1 MTLQSISLQFEG
13 AGLCTR
19 RVFSSGLD
27 AFGNIVRKHF
37 PADISP
43 ACLDGHSLLLNSLET
58 RADGPPSL
66 SQIEALR
73 PIRRCATD
81 AAVIGIAIFV
91 CVVWS
96 HGTCGIQTSLCVSA
110 DYIWP
115 ELRRF
120 SVHPPAYA
128 LS

>member
-1 MTLQSISLQFEG
+1 MLS
-13 AGLCTR
+13 A
-19 RVFSSGLD
+19 
-27 AFGNIVRKHF
+27 NIVRKHF
-37 PADISP
+37 PADISL
-43 ACLDGHSLLLNSLET
+43 AGHGPLLNSLET
-58 RADGPPSL
+58 RVGGPRSL
-66 SQIEALR
+66 SQIEALW
-73 PIRRCATD
+73 PVRRCATG
-81 AAVIGIAIFV
+81 AAVIGIAIFG

-96 HGTCGIQTSLCVSA
+96 HGTCEIQTSLCVSA

>member
-1 MTLQSISLQFEG
+1 MLS
-13 AGLCTR
+13 A
-19 RVFSSGLD
+19 
-27 AFGNIVRKHF
+27 NIVRKHF
-37 PADISP
+37 LADISP
-43 ACLDGHSLLLNSLET
+43 ACLDGPSPLLTSLDT
-58 RADGPPSL
+58 RADGTPSL

-81 AAVIGIAIFV
+81 AAVIGIAIFG
-91 CVVWS
+91 CVVWFY
-96 HGTCGIQTSLCVSA
+96 GTCGIQTSLCVSA

-115 ELRRF
+115 GLRRF

>member
-1 MTLQSISLQFEG
+1 MSIT
-13 AGLCTR
+13 GL
-19 RVFSSGLD
+19 SS
-27 AFGNIVRKHF
+27 V
-37 PADISP
+37 ISESM
-43 ACLDGHSLLLNSLET
+43 DGHSPVLNSLET
-58 RADGPPSL
+58 RADGTPSL
-66 SQIEALR
+66 SQIEALE

-81 AAVIGIAIFV
+81 AAVIGIAVFG

-96 HGTCGIQTSLCVSA
+96 YGTCGIQTSLRVSA

-120 SVHPPAYA
+120 SVHPPAYS

>member
-1 MTLQSISLQFEG
+1 MLS
-13 AGLCTR
+13 A
-19 RVFSSGLD
+19 
-27 AFGNIVRKHF
+27 NIVRKHF
-37 PADISP
+37 PADISL
-43 ACLDGHSLLLNSLET
+43 ACHGPLLNSLET

-66 SQIEALR
+66 SKIEALW

-81 AAVIGIAIFV
+81 AAVIGIAIFG

-115 ELRRF
+115 ELRHF
-120 SVHPPAYA
+120 SVRPPAYA

>member
-1 MTLQSISLQFEG
+1 MLS
-13 AGLCTR
+13 A
-19 RVFSSGLD
+19 
-27 AFGNIVRKHF
+27 NIVRKHF
-37 PADISP
+37 PADISL
-43 ACLDGHSLLLNSLET
+43 ACLDGHSPLLNSLET

-66 SQIEALR
+66 SQIEAFR

-81 AAVIGIAIFV
+81 AAVIGIAIFW

-115 ELRRF
+115 DLRRF

>member
-1 MTLQSISLQFEG
+1 MLS
-13 AGLCTR
+13 A
-19 RVFSSGLD
+19 
-27 AFGNIVRKHF
+27 NIVRKHF

-43 ACLDGHSLLLNSLET
+43 ACLDSHSPQLNSLET
-58 RADGPPSL
+58 RADGTPSL

-81 AAVIGIAIFV
+81 AVFTGIAIFG

-96 HGTCGIQTSLCVSA
+96 HGTCGMQASLCVSA

-115 ELRRF
+115 GLRRF

-128 LS
+128 SS